1 MKRWSLSQRLFVRVK
16 VLDASI
22 SHLPFTG
29 HLSDPCLLPAYVSH
43 RATLSIAVIV
53 WAPASCSKTSAVR
66 VPIIRDRPDQKTS
79 AGDQSGFIHHRRGGK
94 ISQRRSDCLV

>member
-29 HLSDPCLLPAYVSH
+29 HLSDLCLLPAYVSH

-66 VPIIRDRPDQKTS
+66 VPSFAIGRTRRRQPAIKAASYTIVAAARS
-79 AGDQSGFIHHRRGGK
+79 ANAVPTA
-94 ISQRRSDCLV
+94 L